1 MKFVIKVILVSNSA
15 LILFNKRYDKYTLKK
30 KKKQKP
36 LLKSICLHRDVILQ
50 LRDPLRSITNF
61 GEDEVSSTV
70 KYIAAAPGSTAS
82 KLQFHTQEPS

>member
-15 LILFNKRYDKYTLKK
+15 LILFNKRYDKYTLK